1 MTKRN
6 KKHSIN
12 DYKLLARKFK
22 TAGLINV
29 DLRKKD
35 LSTYQKRKLRELE
48 KDTHKMAVA
57 NSLYTKK
64 TKKTEYENLIIAKKT
79 GNKKE
84 VRQAEKEY
92 FRGHKHGLTDFKI
105 RTLRD
110 KTKLQEF
117 KDNGYLVVKNK
128 VYIKVPYGSDAR
140 IKKMASPLSGKKVTV
155 IEEISPGGKKA
166 HRYIEKSI
174 NILNELE
181 NLKGVDL
188 PPNMKIMVA
197 VGENNP
203 IGNSQSME
211 YADLMK
217 YIELWAPKDNGSDK
231 GALIN
236 EMSVVYM
243 PLDMYSK

>member
-6 KKHSIN
+6 KKHSLN

-29 DLRKKD
+29 DLRKRD

-48 KDTHKMAVA
+48 KDSHKMAVA

-117 KDNGYLVVKNK
+117 KNNGYLVVKNK
-128 VYIKVPYGSDAR
+128 VYIRTQFGNDAR
-140 IKKMASPLSGKKVTV
+140 IKSLKSPLSGNKVTV
-155 IEEISPGGKKA
+155 VEEISPTGKKA
-166 HRYIEKSI
+166 HKYIESST
-174 NILNELE
+174 NMLNELE

-188 PPNMKIMVA
+188 PPNMKILVA
-197 VGENNP
+197 VGANNP

-217 YIELWAPKDNGSDK
+217 YIELWSPKEGNK
-231 GALIN
+231 GQSIN
-236 EMSVVYM
+236 EMSIVYM